1 MTVMELNREQLTEL
15 KQSYYCNEVREGEG
29 VSYGELAAI
38 DELVSDEE
46 VFEYFDGYVFVEDD
60 FWCSASLPQTVSN

>member
-1 MTVMELNREQLTEL
+1 MTVKELSREQLTEL
-15 KQSYYCNEVREGEG
+15 KQSYYCNEVREGEC

-46 VFEYFDGYVFVEDD
+46 VFDFYDGTYFVDDD
-60 FWCSASLPQTVSN
+60 FSH

>member
-1 MTVMELNREQLTEL
+1 MDVRELNREQLTEL
-15 KQSYYCNEVREGEG
+15 KQNYYCHELHEDEG

-46 VFEYFDGYVFVEDD
+46 VFEFYEGTSFCNDD
-60 FWCSASLPQTVSN
+60 FFCTAGM

>member
-15 KQSYYCNEVREGEG
+15 KQNYYCNVVHENEG
-29 VSYGELAAI
+29 VSYEELIAI

-46 VFEYFDGYVFVEDD
+46 VFEFYDGTYFVDDD
-60 FWCSASLPQTVSN
+60 FSH

>member
-1 MTVMELNREQLTEL
+1 MTVKELSREQLTEL

-29 VSYGELAAI
+29 VSYGELATI

-46 VFEYFDGYVFVEDD
+46 VFDFYDGTYFVDDD
-60 FWCSASLPQTVSN
+60 FSH